1 MSLYRFFRPLIFRL
15 DPEKAHNL
23 AIGFLKYFP
32 NLANIFSLRCGYK
45 SLQQDICGLN
55 FRSPVGL
62 AAGFDKNGEAIRAT
76 SGFGFGFIEV
86 GTVTPKAQ
94 DGNEKPR
101 IFRLTEDRAI
111 INRLGFNN
119 KGAESL
125 VKNISRLNFAKSSEG
140 EVIENGKKRGKII
153 CGVNIGKNKD
163 TKDALEDY
171 LPLMEKF
178 YDKASYITV
187 NISSPNTKNLRDLQD
202 QDNLADFLH
211 AIMVKKNELKK
222 ERDKETPIFLKIA
235 PDLDLK
241 QQENIAKIAMESK
254 VDGLIISNTTIS
266 RPQLK
271 SSYKDEV
278 GGLSGKPLLEKSNE
292 VLKNFYQLTKGE
304 IPIIAVGGI
313 FDANDAYLKI
323 KLGASLVQV
332 YSALIYNGFSMVE
345 KINKDLD
352 SLLKKDG
359 FSNVGQAVGSF

>member
-15 DPEKAHNL
+15 EPERAHNL
-23 AIGFLKYFP
+23 AIGFLRHFP
-32 NLANIFSLRCGYK
+32 NLANCFSLRCGYK
-45 SLQQDICGLN
+45 SLHQNVCGLS

-94 DGNEKPR
+94 VGNEKPR
-101 IFRLTEDRAI
+101 IFRLTEDGAI

-125 VKNISRLNFAKSSEG
+125 VKNISRLNFAKSSEV
-140 EVIENGKKRGKII
+140 EVGKNGKMGGKII
-153 CGVNIGKNKD
+153 CGINIGKNKD
-163 TKDALEDY
+163 TKNALEDY

-202 QDNLADFLH
+202 QDNLAGFLQEVR
-211 AIMVKKNELKK
+211 AKKYELAKRK
-222 ERDKETPIFLKIA
+222 NKETPIFLKIA
-235 PDLDLK
+235 PDLDFK
-241 QQENIAKIAMESK
+241 QQENIAKIVMASK
-254 VDGLIISNTTIS
+254 IDGLIISNTTIA

-271 SSYKDEV
+271 STHKNEV

-292 VLKNFYQLTKGE
+292 VLRNFYQLTKGKV
-304 IPIIAVGGI
+304 PIIAVGGI

-323 KLGASLVQV
+323 KLGASLVQI

-359 FSNVGQAVGSF
+359 FSNIGQAVGSY